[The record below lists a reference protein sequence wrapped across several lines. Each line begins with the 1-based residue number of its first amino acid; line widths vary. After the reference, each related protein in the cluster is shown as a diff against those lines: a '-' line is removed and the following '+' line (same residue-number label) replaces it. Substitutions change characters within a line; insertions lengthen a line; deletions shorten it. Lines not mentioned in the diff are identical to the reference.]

1 MKRQVIPA
9 VAILLFAA
17 CGGDAGPTTTAA
29 TSAPT
34 TTQPASTTTLP
45 PTTVA
50 APTEGLP
57 ERFPPELVPPGV
69 TSASWEP
76 TGAGDDVFFEV
87 TAGLDELVDFFTDA
101 LEPPLDV
108 RTEDGVDRAIW
119 VYNPGVENITVIVES
134 DATGVNVKVSGLF

>member
-1 MKRQVIPA
+1 MKRLVVPA
-9 VAILLFAA
+9 IALLLFAA
-17 CGGDAGPTTTAA
+17 CGGDAGPTTIAT
-29 TSAPT
+29 TSAPAT
-34 TTQPASTTTLP
+34 TGPASTTLP
-45 PTTVA
+45 PTTVL

-69 TSASWEP
+69 TSAYWEP

-87 TAGLDELVDFFTDA
+87 TAGFEELIDFFTDV

-108 RTEDGVDRAIW
+108 RTEEGVERAIW

-134 DATGVNVKVSGLF
+134 DAADVKVKVSGLF

>member
-1 MKRQVIPA
+1 MKRHVIPA
-9 VAILLFAA
+9 IALLLFTA
-17 CGGDAGPTTTAA
+17 CGGDAGPTTIAT

-34 TTQPASTTTLP
+34 TTQSASMTTLP

-69 TSASWEP
+69 TTVHWEP
-76 TGAGDDVFFEV
+76 TGAGTDVFFEA
-87 TAGLDELVDFFTDA
+87 TAGFEETIDFFTDA

-134 DATGVNVKVSGLF
+134 DAGDVSIKVSGLF

>member
-1 MKRQVIPA
+1 MKRLVVPA
-9 VAILLFAA
+9 IALLLFAA
-17 CGGDAGPTTTAA
+17 CGGDASPTTIAT
-29 TSAPT
+29 TSAPAT
-34 TTQPASTTTLP
+34 TGPASTTLP
-45 PTTVA
+45 PTTVL

-69 TSASWEP
+69 TSAYWEP

-87 TAGLDELVDFFTDA
+87 TAGFEELIDFFTDV

-108 RTEDGVDRAIW
+108 RTEEGVERAIW

-134 DATGVNVKVSGLF
+134 DAADVNVKVSGLF

>member
-1 MKRQVIPA
+1 MKRLVTPA
-9 VAILLFAA
+9 IALLLFAA
-17 CGGDAGPTTTAA
+17 CGGDAGPTTTAT
-29 TSAPT
+29 TSAPAT
-34 TTQPASTTTLP
+34 TEPASMTTLP

-57 ERFPPELVPPGV
+57 ARFPPELVPPGV
-69 TSASWEP
+69 TSAYWEP

-87 TAGLDELVDFFTDA
+87 TAGFEELIDFFTDA

-108 RTEDGVDRAIW
+108 RTEEGVERAIW

-134 DATGVNVKVSGLF
+134 DAADVNVKVSGLF

>member
-9 VAILLFAA
+9 IALLLVTA
-17 CGGDAGPTTTAA
+17 CGGDAGPTTTAT
-29 TSAPT
+29 TSAT
-34 TTQPASTTTLP
+34 TTQPASMTTLP
-45 PTTVA
+45 PTTVV

-57 ERFPPELVPPGV
+57 ARFPPELVPPGV
-69 TSASWEP
+69 TSAYWEP

-87 TAGLDELVDFFTDA
+87 TAGFEELIDFFTDA

-108 RTEDGVDRAIW
+108 RTEEGVDRAIW

-134 DATGVNVKVSGLF
+134 DAGSVSVKVSGLF

>member
-1 MKRQVIPA
+1 MKRLVVPA
-9 VAILLFAA
+9 IALLLFAA
-17 CGGDAGPTTTAA
+17 CGGDAGPTTIAT
-29 TSAPT
+29 TSAPAT
-34 TTQPASTTTLP
+34 TRPASTTLP
-45 PTTVA
+45 PTTVF

-69 TSASWEP
+69 TSAYWEP

-87 TAGLDELVDFFTDA
+87 TAGFEELIDFFTDV

-108 RTEDGVDRAIW
+108 RTEEGVERAIW

-134 DATGVNVKVSGLF
+134 DAADVNVKVSGLF